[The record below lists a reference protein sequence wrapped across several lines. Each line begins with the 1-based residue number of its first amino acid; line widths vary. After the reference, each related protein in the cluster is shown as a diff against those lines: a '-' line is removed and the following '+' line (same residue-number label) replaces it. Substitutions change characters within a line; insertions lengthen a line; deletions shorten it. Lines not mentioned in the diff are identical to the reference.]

1 MSAVPE
7 PLREALGNRYAF
19 EREIGRGGMATV
31 YLARDTRDDRS
42 VAVKVMH
49 PGLVATVGADRFL
62 REVEVA
68 ASLAHPNIVPLT
80 DSGSAG
86 RLLYY
91 VMPFIEGETLF
102 QRLERERRLPLDA
115 ALAVARDVAAALAYA
130 HERGVLHRD
139 VKPENVLLG
148 AGGAMVL
155 DFGLARAIGAAD
167 YRRLTETGIIVGTV
181 FYLSPEQI
189 REDRDLDQ
197 RTDVYSLG
205 CVLYEMLTGGPPF
218 SGRSLS
224 EIITRILRSPVPSAR
239 TVRPDIP
246 AGIDD
251 ALGRALT
258 KVAGQRFPTA
268 DAFAVA
274 LATGR

>member
-1 MSAVPE
+1 MSAIPE
-7 PLREALGNRYAF
+7 PVREALGDRYAF
-19 EREIGRGGMATV
+19 EHEVGRGGMATV
-31 YLARDTRDDRS
+31 YRALDTRDGRT

-62 REVEVA
+62 REIEVA

-80 DSGSAG
+80 DSGGAG

-91 VMPFIEGETLF
+91 VMPFVEGETLF
-102 QRLERERRLPLDA
+102 QRLERERRLPLND
-115 ALAVARDVAAALAYA
+115 ALAIARDVAAALAYA
-130 HERGVLHRD
+130 HGRGVLHRD

-224 EIITRILRSPVPSAR
+224 EIITRVLRSPVPSAR

-246 AGIDD
+246 AAIDE
-251 ALGRALT
+251 ALGRALA
-258 KVAGQRFPTA
+258 KAAGQRFPTA
-268 DAFAVA
+268 DAFAAA
-274 LATGR
+274 LSG